1 MMLYLTGAATS
12 LASSSEAPQTDPLKS
27 LGGYISSSQVPNGA
41 LNTLFDL
48 ISLQTLK
55 EKPIET
61 IAIGLINRFD
71 KNVKD
76 VKIKVQTDKYNTASF
91 KIACVAVGDNFCMEH
106 INNRYEQPIN
116 AEFVDADFNRGA
128 VEVEITQ
135 PGVAGEE
142 IVFLDFDVT
151 AEISEGTLDGTWN
164 AIKKAFARSNDYEV
178 KRLTSKTFRIVSK
191 DDNVVS
197 EPFVPEV
204 VASDN
209 AVLTFDGG
217 FKNEKNNEAFVI
229 ETLEPNQAIGIWV
242 QRDISNYEAPTNE
255 QIVKDYDEG
264 KVLDKVEEV
273 ALIINYDIDETNGND
288 DGDNDNEDNP

>member
-1 MMLYLTGAATS
+1 MMLYLTGAMTS
-12 LASSSEAPQTDPLKS
+12 LASSNEAPQTDPLKS
-27 LGGYISSSQVPNGA
+27 LGGYISSSQVPNSA

-55 EKPIET
+55 EKPRET

-71 KNVKD
+71 FAAKNVRIM
-76 VKIKVQTDKYNTASF
+76 VRTDKYNTASF
-91 KIACVAVGDNFCMEH
+91 RVACVAVGDNFCMEH
-106 INNRYEQPIN
+106 INNRYEQPIG
-116 AEFVDADFNRGA
+116 AEFVDADFNRA
-128 VEVEITQ
+128 SVEVEITQ

-151 AEISEGTLDGTWN
+151 AEIAEGTLEGTWN
-164 AIKKAFARSNDYEV
+164 AIKKAFAASRDYEV
-178 KRLTSKTFRIVSK
+178 KRLTAKTFRIVSK

-204 VASDN
+204 VASDS
-209 AVLTFDGG
+209 AVLTFSGE
-217 FKNEKNNEAFVI
+217 FRNEKNNEQFVT
-229 ETLEPNQAIGIWV
+229 ETLEPNQAIGIWL

-264 KVLDKVEEV
+264 KVSDKLEEV

>member
-1 MMLYLTGAATS
+1 
-12 LASSSEAPQTDPLKS
+12 
-27 LGGYISSSQVPNGA
+27 
-41 LNTLFDL
+41 
-48 ISLQTLK
+48 
-55 EKPIET
+55 
-61 IAIGLINRFD
+61 
-71 KNVKD
+71 
-76 VKIKVQTDKYNTASF
+76 
-91 KIACVAVGDNFCMEH
+91 MEH

-178 KRLTSKTFRIVSK
+178 KRLTAKTFRIVSK

-209 AVLTFDGG
+209 AVLTFDGE

>member
-1 MMLYLTGAATS
+1 MTS
-12 LASSSEAPQTDPLKS
+12 LASSNEAPQTDPLKS
-27 LGGYISSSQVPNGA
+27 LGGYISSSQVPNSA

-55 EKPIET
+55 EKPRET

-71 KNVKD
+71 FAAKNVRIM
-76 VKIKVQTDKYNTASF
+76 VRTDKYNTASF
-91 KIACVAVGDNFCMEH
+91 RVACVAVGDNFCMEH
-106 INNRYEQPIN
+106 INNRYEQPIG
-116 AEFVDADFNRGA
+116 AEFVDADFNRA
-128 VEVEITQ
+128 SVEVEITQ

-151 AEISEGTLDGTWN
+151 AEIAEGTLEGTWN
-164 AIKKAFARSNDYEV
+164 AIKKAFAASRDYEV
-178 KRLTSKTFRIVSK
+178 KRLTAKTFRIVSK

-204 VASDN
+204 VASDS
-209 AVLTFDGG
+209 AVLTFSGE
-217 FKNEKNNEAFVI
+217 FRNEKNNEQFVT
-229 ETLEPNQAIGIWV
+229 ETLEPNQAIGIWL

-264 KVLDKVEEV
+264 KVSDKLEEV